1 MSKKIIKSISVKK
14 PITSEKEIN
23 KNNIDDNGNNDNI
36 SKLVVEQRNERQEH
50 NNKLAYN
57 AIKSNPKKPIDNN
70 INNRALERLLTC
82 TNYNNLDVND

>member
-36 SKLVVEQRNERQEH
+36 SKLVVEQRNERQ
-50 NNKLAYN
+50 
-57 AIKSNPKKPIDNN
+57 
-70 INNRALERLLTC
+70 
-82 TNYNNLDVND
+82 